1 MDNRSKDS
9 DTEVT
14 QQIDFIYYGKIPVD
28 IAFMTCGLV
37 QKLDDN
43 QISCAGFVDNLDY
56 GTLMDVF
63 PEDDCT
69 DLNQLGACM
78 KKAIC
83 FLSELLLMQTYIQNI
98 VMVFCSLVNP

>member
-14 QQIDFIYYGKIPVD
+14 QQIDFD

-43 QISCAGFVDNLDY
+43 QISCAVFVDNLDY

-63 PEDDCT
+63 TEDDCT

-78 KKAIC
+78 KK
-83 FLSELLLMQTYIQNI
+83 QY
-98 VMVFCSLVNP
+98 VFCQNCC

>member
-14 QQIDFIYYGKIPVD
+14 QQIDFIYNGKIPVD

-43 QISCAGFVDNLDY
+43 QISCAVFVDNLDY

-63 PEDDCT
+63 TEDDCT

-78 KKAIC
+78 KK
-83 FLSELLLMQTYIQNI
+83 QY
-98 VMVFCSLVNP
+98 VFCQNCC

>member
-1 MDNRSKDS
+1 MTIK
-9 DTEVT
+9 
-14 QQIDFIYYGKIPVD
+14 YPVL
-28 IAFMTCGLV
+28 F
-37 QKLDDN
+37 
-43 QISCAGFVDNLDY
+43 FVDNLDY

-63 PEDDCT
+63 TEDDCT

-98 VMVFCSLVNP
+98 VMVFCSLGNP